1 MYHYASQRIDE
12 LLPLIPD
19 DMPVDHPLMQEL
31 NIVSSIVEEYEN
43 EHFPI
48 GKPTLGQI
56 IADAMSEAGMTGKQ
70 LAERLGVSPSRVS
83 DYINDRAEPTLKTCR
98 QLCTILNIKPYE
110 ILEEHPVMVAESE
123 AQYGRRALQMART
136 CKVKQ
141 RTE

>member
-1 MYHYASQRIDE
+1 MHITESMYRYAQQRIE
-12 LLPLIPD
+12 ELIPQTPD
-19 DMPVDHPLMQEL
+19 GMSLDHPLMQEL

-56 IADAMSEAGMTGKQ
+56 IEDAMSDAGMTGKQ

-98 QLCTILNIKPYE
+98 QLCSILNIRPYE
-110 ILEEHPVMVAESE
+110 ILEEQPLMVAEPE
-123 AQYGRRALQMART
+123 ASYGRRDMQMA
-136 CKVKQ
+136 
-141 RTE
+141 